1 MPELPEVETVR
12 KAAEARLAGRVITG
26 VDVRNPQLRRPVD
39 IEGLQS
45 ACTGKT
51 LTGVDR
57 RGKFMIA
64 RLDGPRDLLLHLGM
78 SGALHVLPA
87 GTPLDA
93 HEHVVWR
100 LDDGFHW
107 RFHDPRRFGSVELMP
122 DAPDAPLPAPL
133 AAMGPEPL
141 DPAWTGADLHR
152 ELRKTS
158 RAVKLALL
166 DQHVVAG
173 LGNIYVCEAL
183 FTAGVSPFRKAN
195 RISRKQCDKLASG
208 IRGVLLDAIEHGGTS
223 LRDYTR
229 LDGSEG
235 QFAVHLRV
243 YGREG
248 HPCPRCG
255 PDHPVRRRVQ
265 QNRSTFHCPNC
276 QH

>member
-12 KAAEARLAGRVITG
+12 KAAEARLAGRVIIG
-26 VDVRNPQLRRPVD
+26 VDVRNSQLRRPVD
-39 IEGLQS
+39 VKGLQS

-57 RGKFMIA
+57 RGKFLIVH
-64 RLDGPRDLLLHLGM
+64 LEGPHDLLLHLGM
-78 SGALHVLPA
+78 SGALRVLPA
-87 GTPLDA
+87 DTPLDT
-93 HEHVVWR
+93 HEHVIWR

-107 RFHDPRRFGSVELMP
+107 RFHDPRRFGSIELMP
-122 DAPDAPLPAPL
+122 ADSNAPPPDSL

-183 FTAGVSPFRKAN
+183 FAAGISPFRKAN
-195 RISRKQCDKLASG
+195 RICRARAEILAQA
-208 IRGVLLDAIEHGGTS
+208 IRATLLDAIEHGGTS

-235 QFAVHLRV
+235 QFAIRLRV
-243 YGREG
+243 YGKEG
-248 HPCPRCG
+248 SPCPRCG
-255 PDHPVRRRVQ
+255 PGHLVRRRPQ
-265 QNRSTFHCPNC
+265 QNRSTFHCPHC
-276 QH
+276 QR